1 MTVLLLMVAS
11 LCLLCRLRWG
21 VGVMVCW
28 CRRRKKNVSRRTFG
42 RWTGDGCG
50 PPGEG
55 QASTWN
61 KETSYCFGLHVF
73 VRYNSITLHY
83 NYYTADNTP
92 MLVILPYTEH
102 RSDVSS
108 TIITEI
114 TMSTIEGCEGKHN
127 CVAKS

>member
-1 MTVLLLMVAS
+1 MSVDG
-11 LCLLCRLRWG
+11 RLGAGRVMG
-21 VGVMVCW
+21 VGHRVKA
-28 CRRRKKNVSRRTFG
+28 R
-42 RWTGDGCG
+42 
-50 PPGEG
+50 PPRG
-55 QASTWN
+55 T
-61 KETSYCFGLHVF
+61 KETSYCFGLHVL

-92 MLVILPYTEH
+92 ILVILPYTEH